1 MSLTSLNFSTTFA
14 QCVRLFFYTFTVI
27 NIHTANDVFD
37 SSSTDSLVFKQILS
51 IDGKNGHVLGTWNDV
66 SPMWSGGILSKLP
79 PSDRVAVELGAQS
92 WYVKK
97 NKKI

>member
-1 MSLTSLNFSTTFA
+1 MLNAFVF
-14 QCVRLFFYTFTVI
+14 FFYTFTVI

-66 SPMWSGGILSKLP
+66 SPVWSGGILSKLP

-97 NKKI
+97 IKKFENFSFIL